1 MLEKGVTGMR
11 SFVAEPM
18 RYGRLY
24 LAGDAAHIVPPTGAK
39 GLNLAIADVRILAEA
54 LASWNGGGGTALLD
68 AYSDTC
74 LRRVWRAEHFSWW
87 MTSMLHRSP
96 SGDPFEQ
103 KLQLAQLRNVVGSH
117 ATAAMLAENYVGLEN
132 V

>member
-1 MLEKGVTGMR
+1 
-11 SFVAEPM
+11 
-18 RYGRLY
+18 
-24 LAGDAAHIVPPTGAK
+24 
-39 GLNLAIADVRILAEA
+39 
-54 LASWNGGGGTALLD
+54 
-68 AYSDTC
+68 
-74 LRRVWRAEHFSWW
+74 
-87 MTSMLHRSP
+87 MLHRSP